1 MTTVHA
7 EIENITAQIAELRA
21 LWLDLAAQ
29 GKHAEAV
36 GVENEIA
43 SLERAVARYE
53 IQAKAQGTER
63 KRQQAVDAAESTLGQ
78 IERHKVARAE
88 LESVVVEVE
97 AAAKAVDAAM
107 ERLRPAFTKCLAS
120 WPSWEKFKDP
130 AQQEAYD
137 EALGADKYPR
147 FDALGLRLRLPVVLA
162 ILTHR
167 GNRGL
172 AEILNA
178 ADARF

>member
-7 EIENITAQIAELRA
+7 EIESINAKIAELRA
-21 LWLDLAAQ
+21 LWHDLAAK

-43 SLERAVARYE
+43 GLERAAARYE
-53 IQAKAQGTER
+53 IQAKAEGAER
-63 KRQQAVDAAESTLGQ
+63 KHRQAVSAAESTLNQ
-78 IERHKVARAE
+78 IEAHKVARAE
-88 LESVVVEVE
+88 LEAVVVEVE

-107 ERLRPAFTKCLAS
+107 ERLRPAFTKCVAS
-120 WPSWEKFKDP
+120 WPSWQKFKD
-130 AQQEAYD
+130 AEQQQAYD
-137 EALGADKYPR
+137 AELGADKYPR
-147 FDALGLRLRLPVVLA
+147 FDALRLRLRLPVVLA
-162 ILTHR
+162 ILSHR

-172 AEILNA
+172 AEILNT

>member
-1 MTTVHA
+1 MTTAHA
-7 EIENITAQIAELRA
+7 EIENITAKIAELRT
-21 LWLDLAAQ
+21 LWHDLAAK

-43 SLERAVARYE
+43 GLERAIARYE
-53 IQAKAQGTER
+53 IQAKAEGTER
-63 KRQQAVDAAESTLGQ
+63 KRQQAVDAAESTLKQ
-78 IERHKVARAE
+78 IDAHKVARAE
-88 LESVVVEVE
+88 LETVVADIE

-107 ERLRPAFTKCLAS
+107 ERLQPAFLKCTAS
-120 WPSWEKFKDP
+120 WPSWQKFKDP
-130 AQQEAYD
+130 EQQEAYD
-137 EALGADKYPR
+137 EELGPDKYPR
-147 FDALGLRLRLPVVLA
+147 FDALRLRLRLPVVLA
-162 ILTHR
+162 ILAHR